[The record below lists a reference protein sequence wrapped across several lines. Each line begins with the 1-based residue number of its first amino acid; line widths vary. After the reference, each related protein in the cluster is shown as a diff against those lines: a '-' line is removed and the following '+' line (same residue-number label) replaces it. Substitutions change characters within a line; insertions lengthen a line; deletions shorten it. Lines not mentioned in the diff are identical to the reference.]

1 MTPALRLPRISLLL
15 LAAAVVALAVFL
27 VDRAPP
33 AHAQAQT
40 TDALVANTGQTKEQ
54 SGLSLN
60 SERVQAFTT
69 GSNAEGYTLTGI
81 DFHFHTATRLYLSK
95 NLLKTLTA
103 SVWTSGGTT
112 LSGTGTINDLG
123 TKLADLEVP
132 SGVTTGV
139 VTFAAPAATTLAAS
153 TTYYVVIGSGNFD
166 DDTHLLLSNT
176 TSDDE
181 DTGGAAGFSI
191 ANVSHNLAAGTWF
204 ENAASAA
211 LSIGVKGYGR
221 VTVSQSSV
229 RLITGSTATY
239 TIKLNKAPTANVTI
253 TPTSGTT
260 AVATVSPSSLTF
272 TTSNYSIAQTVTV
285 TSGRAGSS
293 TITHAATSAD
303 TAYPGTAIG
312 GVSVTVVAPPA
323 YLSQGDD
330 GCGIWELD
338 VAVGD
343 GTRDQVKRISRDWT
357 NPTEVKVSAGNPEIT
372 VKRQALDRYVLVY
385 RFPFLNSL
393 RSTVPNRALHPD
405 RFFRFYLTDAI
416 DPTAID
422 PEATETVVI
431 EEAPLEVGES
441 RMLRILLSIKH
452 EKLEE
457 CDNKHLISYY
467 LKVTRVASG
476 DLGFVEPQQ
485 QTSGESGDT
494 PPPPNRAPTVSS
506 AISDTTITDEL
517 GSQIIPLSD
526 VFADGDGDQLTLEAT
541 SSNMDVA
548 VAFVQYIDGAELVV
562 LAVQRG
568 TAQVTVT
575 ADDERGGTVSDTFTV
590 TVKAAPSVAT
600 AIDDI
605 SKLPAGT
612 SKQVSLSGVFTDAD
626 GDTLTLSASSSDTDL
641 VTVTAQLHPDTG
653 LATAITV
660 LGVSSGTATITV
672 TAEDTDG
679 NQVSD
684 TFDVT
689 VPPGGL

>member
-27 VDRAPP
+27 IDRAPP
-33 AHAQAQT
+33 AQAQT
-40 TDALVANTGQTKEQ
+40 TDALVANTGQTKMPT
-54 SGLSLN
+54 GLTLT

-123 TKLADLEVP
+123 TKLADLTVP
-132 SGVTTGV
+132 TIETTGV
-139 VTFAAPAATTLAAS
+139 VTFAAPEATTLAAS
-153 TTYYVVIGSGNFD
+153 TTYYVVIGSRDFD
-166 DDTHLLLSNT
+166 EDTHLRLSHT

-191 ANVSHNLAAGTWF
+191 ANVSHNLAAGTWLQ
-204 ENAASAA
+204 NAASAA

-229 RLITGSTATY
+229 RLFTGSTATY
-239 TIKLNKAPTANVTI
+239 TIKLNKEPTADVTI

-272 TTSNYSIAQTVTV
+272 TTTNFSSAQTVTV
-285 TSGRAGSS
+285 TSGRAGRS

-323 YLSQGDD
+323 YLSLGDD

-357 NPTEVKVSAGNPEIT
+357 NPTEVKVSTGNPEIT

-385 RFPFLNSL
+385 RFPFLNSV
-393 RSTVPNRALHPD
+393 RSIVPNRARFPD
-405 RFFRFYLTDAI
+405 RYFRFYLTDSGENDDI
-416 DPTAID
+416 GQ
-422 PEATETVVI
+422 V
-431 EEAPLEVGES
+431 PLEVGES

-457 CDNKHLISYY
+457 CENKHLLSYY

-476 DLGFVEPQQ
+476 DLGFVESPQS
-485 QTSGESGDT
+485 TSGQSGDT
-494 PPPPNRAPTVSS
+494 PPPPNQAPTVSS

-517 GSQIIPLSD
+517 GSQVIPLSD

-548 VAFVQYIDGAELVV
+548 VAFVQYIDGAELVL

-568 TAQVTVT
+568 TAQITVT

-590 TVKAAPSVAT
+590 TVKAAPAVAS

-605 SKLPAGT
+605 SSLGAGA
-612 SKQVSLSGVFTDAD
+612 SQQVSLSGVFSDAD
-626 GDTLTLSASSSDTDL
+626 ADILSYSASSSNSAVATVSKRTDDKTNA
-641 VTVTAQLHPDTG
+641 VTG
-653 LATAITV
+653 LTV
-660 LGVSSGTATITV
+660 VGVAEGTATITV
-672 TAEDTDG
+672 TARDSDG
-679 NQVSD
+679 NEVSD
-684 TFDVT
+684 SFDVT
-689 VPPGGL
+689 VKPPGGL

>member
-1 MTPALRLPRISLLL
+1 MTRVLRLPRISLLL
-15 LAAAVVALAVFL
+15 LAAAVVPLAVFL

-54 SGLSLN
+54 SGLSLT

-81 DFHFHTATRLYLSK
+81 DFHFHTATRFYLSK

-123 TKLADLEVP
+123 TKLADLTVP
-132 SGVTTGV
+132 PIETTGV
-139 VTFAAPAATTLAAS
+139 VTFAAPAGTTLAAS
-153 TTYYVVIGSGNFD
+153 TTYYVVIGSGDFD
-166 DDTHLLLSNT
+166 EDTHLLLSNT
-176 TSDDE
+176 ISDDE
-181 DTGGAAGFSI
+181 DTGGAADFSI
-191 ANVSHNLAAGTWF
+191 ANVSHNLAAGTWL
-204 ENAASAA
+204 ENGGSVA

-221 VTVSQSSV
+221 VTVSESSV
-229 RLITGSTATY
+229 RLFTGSTATY

-260 AVATVSPSSLTF
+260 AVATVSPPSLTF
-272 TTSNYSIAQTVTV
+272 TTTNYGSAQTVTV
-285 TSGRAGSS
+285 TSGRAGRS

-343 GTRDQVKRISRDWT
+343 GTRDQVKRISKDWT
-357 NPTEVKVSAGNPEIT
+357 NPTEVKVSTGNPEIT

-393 RSTVPNRALHPD
+393 RSTVPNRARFPD
-405 RFFRFYLTDAI
+405 RYFRFYLTDPI
-416 DPTAID
+416 VPEDP
-422 PEATETVVI
+422 ETVVI

-476 DLGFVEPQQ
+476 DLGFVESPQS
-485 QTSGESGDT
+485 TSGESGDT
-494 PPPPNRAPTVSS
+494 PPPPNQTPTVSS

-517 GSQIIPLSD
+517 GSQVIPLSD

-548 VAFVQYIDGAELVV
+548 VAFVQYIDGAEVVV

-575 ADDERGGTVSDTFTV
+575 ADDERGGTVSDKFTV
-590 TVKAAPSVAT
+590 TVKAAPSVAS

-605 SKLPAGT
+605 SKLPAET
-612 SKQVSLSGVFTDAD
+612 SKQISLSGVFTDAD
-626 GDTLTLSASSSDTDL
+626 GDALTLSASSSNTDV
-641 VTVTAQLHPDTG
+641 VTVTAQLDPNTG
-653 LATAITV
+653 LATAIT
-660 LGVSSGTATITV
+660 LTGVSSGTATITV